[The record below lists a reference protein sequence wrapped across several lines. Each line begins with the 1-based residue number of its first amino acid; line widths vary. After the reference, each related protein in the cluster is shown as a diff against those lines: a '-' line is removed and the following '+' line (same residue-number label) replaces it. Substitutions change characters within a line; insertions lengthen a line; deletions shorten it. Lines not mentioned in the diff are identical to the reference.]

1 MKDFSINKLN
11 EYLEQDKNLALDYC
25 KQFSYD
31 THCINIEIKCNG
43 INSFKTFQNI
53 SELLPELP
61 LGWSCLGVCYE
72 NGIGT
77 DKDLKRAFEYYKKAY
92 ELDNSFALTSL
103 ARCYLRGIGT
113 EINKEQAKNFIDR
126 AIQVNPN
133 DNEAKELL
141 AEYNKESLTGILRI
155 EHINIG
161 SKSECDAA
169 FLYLQNSD
177 VEKVKLKIKGSPLFS
192 VQEFLPYKEL
202 LVECKGEIDS
212 ITGTFIV
219 DEINNR
225 SEN

>member
-11 EYLEQDKNLALDYC
+11 EYLEQDKNLTLDYC

-43 INSFKTFQNI
+43 ITSFKTFKKI
-53 SELLPELP
+53 FELLPELP

-77 DKDLKRAFEYYKKAY
+77 DKDLKKAFEYYKKAY
-92 ELDNSFALTSL
+92 ELDNSFALVSL

-113 EINKEQAKNFIDR
+113 EINKEKAKIFIDN
-126 AIQVNPN
+126 AIKVNPN
-133 DNEAKELL
+133 DSEAKELL
-141 AEYNKESLTGILRI
+141 DEYNTKYLTGVLHI

-169 FLYLQNSD
+169 FLYLENSD
-177 VEKVKLKIKGSPLFS
+177 VEKVKLKFKDSPLFS
-192 VQEFLPYKEL
+192 IQDFLPYKEL
-202 LVECKGEIDS
+202 FVECKGKTDS
-212 ITGTFIV
+212 ITGTFII
-219 DEINNR
+219 DEINR
-225 SEN
+225 SEI

>member
-11 EYLEQDKNLALDYC
+11 EYLEQDKNLTLDYC

-92 ELDNSFALTSL
+92 ELDNSFALVSL

-113 EINKEQAKNFIDR
+113 EINKDKAKIFIDN
-126 AIQVNPN
+126 AIKVNPN
-133 DNEAKELL
+133 DSEAKELL
-141 AEYNKESLTGILRI
+141 DEYNAESLTGVLRI

-169 FLYLQNSD
+169 FLYLQNSG
-177 VEKVKLKIKGSPLFS
+177 VEKVKLKFKGSPLFS
-192 VQEFLPYKEL
+192 IQDFLPYKDL
-202 LVECKGEIDS
+202 LVECKGKTDS
-212 ITGTFIV
+212 ITGTFII
-219 DEINNR
+219 DEINR
-225 SEN
+225 SEI

>member
-1 MKDFSINKLN
+1 MAEVLESFSDNTDSNENKILN
-11 EYLEQDKNLALDYC
+11 EL
-25 KQFSYD
+25 
-31 THCINIEIKCNG
+31 
-43 INSFKTFQNI
+43 
-53 SELLPELP
+53 
-61 LGWSCLGVCYE
+61 
-72 NGIGT
+72 
-77 DKDLKRAFEYYKKAY
+77 
-92 ELDNSFALTSL
+92 
-103 ARCYLRGIGT
+103 
-113 EINKEQAKNFIDR
+113 
-126 AIQVNPN
+126 
-133 DNEAKELL
+133 
-141 AEYNKESLTGILRI
+141 ESLTGVLRI

-177 VEKVKLKIKGSPLFS
+177 VEKVKLKFKGSPLFS